1 MRTRRRICILT
12 DGYLD
17 LFTAKTAVGL
27 LRYCP
32 EEVVV
37 VVDSH
42 HAGGDLASLVGCG
55 AGVPIVD
62 SIPAATTYQPDHLVI
77 GVALPGSRFPDTW
90 RRHILDGLAA
100 GMHVVNGLHTRLAN
114 DPEIVAAANRA
125 QRRIVDV
132 RAVPQPRE
140 VGTAR
145 ARSTRAR
152 RVLTVGTD
160 CNLGKRLTAM
170 ELTRALQARGL
181 HAEFVATGQTGV
193 MITGRGIVVDAV
205 LSDFVSGA
213 VEAEVLERG
222 DADVVVVEGQGALL
236 HPSYSAVS
244 TGLLHGAVPD
254 RMILCHAPSR
264 SRFRN
269 TDVPLPPLP
278 ETIRLHEALLRPLH
292 AGRVA
297 GVALNCHGMTEDAYR
312 ETLDRIRSETGLPT
326 VDCIRDGADVLV
338 DAVLAEDVSDP

>member
-1 MRTRRRICILT
+1 MSTQRRMCILT

-32 EEVVV
+32 DEVVV

-42 HAGGDLASLVGCG
+42 HAGSDLASLVGCG
-55 AGVPIVD
+55 AGVPVVD
-62 SIPAATTYQPDHLVI
+62 SIQAAVGYRPDHLVI
-77 GVALPGSRFPDTW
+77 GVALPGGRFPDAW

-100 GMHVVNGLHTRLAN
+100 GMHVINGLHMHLAN
-114 DPEIVAAANRA
+114 DPEILAAAARA

-132 RAVPQPRE
+132 RAVTQPRE
-140 VGTAR
+140 VGSAR

-170 ELTRALQARGL
+170 ELTRALQARGV
-181 HAEFVATGQTGV
+181 HAEFLATGQTGV
-193 MITGRGIVVDAV
+193 MITGSGIVVDAV

-213 VEAEVLERG
+213 VEAGVLERG
-222 DADVVVVEGQGALL
+222 DADVVIVEGQGALM

-244 TGLLHGAVPD
+244 LGLLHGAVPD
-254 RMILCHAPSR
+254 RMILCHAPLR
-264 SRFRN
+264 GRFRN

-278 ETIRLHEALLRPLH
+278 ETIRLYEALLRPLH

-297 GVALNCHGMTEDAYR
+297 GVALNCHGMAEDAYR

-326 VDCIRDGADVLV
+326 VDCIRDGAGVLV
-338 DAVLAEDVSDP
+338 DAVLADDETDP